1 MADRWTHDRGRSEES
16 RRQRF
21 EPDYGRDR
29 WGAGGGAR
37 GQEERSFRGYDSER
51 DDERGYRT
59 SGGQGYGE
67 RSYGDRAYGDSRV
80 FGERETGASYGQ
92 GQGGY
97 RGGQAYGQD
106 GYGAQGG
113 RYYGDT
119 GGRGYEGSR
128 FGEEPRFGGYDS
140 DYGRRG
146 GYGGFGGRYASQG
159 GGDLSTGY
167 EADRYRGGARDW
179 SSGDAGYSRYA
190 GGYQGRDRDGD
201 RGFFERAGE
210 RISRWFDDDDDRRQR
225 GRHYGRGPSG
235 YKRSDARISEDIHDR
250 LTDDDD
256 LDASTIQ
263 VQVQD
268 GEVTLSGTVAE
279 REDKHR
285 AERLAERVTGVDH
298 VQNNLRV
305 DPSLR
310 QTGSHLFGG
319 SFAADER
326 TAQTGRQSGVTTA
339 SEQVKS
345 VSDGKN

>member
-1 MADRWTHDRGRSEES
+1 MADRWMHDRGRSEES

-29 WGAGGGAR
+29 WGAGGGYEYGGGGAR
-37 GQEERSFRGYDSER
+37 GQEERSFRGYDNDR
-51 DDERGYRT
+51 DDERGSRT
-59 SGGQGYGE
+59 YGGQGYGE
-67 RSYGDRAYGDSRV
+67 ARV
-80 FGERETGASYGQ
+80 FGERESGASYGQ
-92 GQGGY
+92 GQAGY
-97 RGGQAYGQD
+97 GGQ

-113 RYYGDT
+113 RYYGDP
-119 GGRGYEGSR
+119 GRGGNDRSR
-128 FGEEPRFGGYDS
+128 FGEEPRFGGYES
-140 DYGRRG
+140 DYGRRSGFG
-146 GYGGFGGRYASQG
+146 GVGGRYASQG

-167 EADRYRGGARDW
+167 EADRYRGGGRDW
-179 SSGDAGYSRYA
+179 SAGDAGYSRYA
-190 GGYQGRDRDGD
+190 GGYQDRDSD

-210 RISRWFDDDDDRRQR
+210 RISSWFGDDNDDRRQR

-250 LTDDDD
+250 LTDDDE

-263 VQVQD
+263 VEVND

-285 AERLAERVTGVDH
+285 AERLAERVTGVGH

-305 DPSLR
+305 DPSLS

-319 SFAADER
+319 AFAADER
-326 TAQTGRQSGVTTA
+326 AARTGRQDGVTTA

-345 VSDGKN
+345 ISDGKN

>member
-1 MADRWTHDRGRSEES
+1 MADRWTHDRGRSDES

-29 WGAGGGAR
+29 WGSGGGYDYGGGGAR
-37 GQEERSFRGYDSER
+37 GQEQRSFSGYDNDR
-51 DDERGYRT
+51 DDERGYR
-59 SGGQGYGE
+59 SYGQGE
-67 RSYGDRAYGDSRV
+67 RSYGDRSYGDSRV
-80 FGERETGASYGQ
+80 FGERESGASYGQ
-92 GQGGY
+92 SQGGY
-97 RGGQAYGQD
+97 GGQGYDQNRYG
-106 GYGAQGG
+106 GQGG

-119 GGRGYEGSR
+119 GRGYEGSR
-128 FGEEPRFGGYDS
+128 FGEEPRFGGYES

-146 GYGGFGGRYASQG
+146 GYGAFGGRYASQG
-159 GGDLSTGY
+159 GGDISTGY

-190 GGYQGRDRDGD
+190 GGYRGRDD
-201 RGFFERAGE
+201 RGFFERAGD
-210 RISRWFDDDDDRRQR
+210 RISSWFSDDDDRRER
-225 GRHYGRGPSG
+225 GRHHGRGPSG

-263 VQVQD
+263 VQVKD

-319 SFAADER
+319 SFARDEQNAR
-326 TAQTGRQSGVTTA
+326 GRQGA
-339 SEQVKS
+339 LDNAPEQVKA